1 MPAVARARGA
11 LDGGRRVA
19 RDPERRM
26 RLLDGRWAGP
36 HRRQAVAR
44 AREVGVAAAPE
55 RPADREVLL
64 GPPAAPGKRHA
75 ERLELLAEP
84 AGARGEDYTATRED
98 VERGDLLRRDH
109 GVAIRDDVRADAQPH
124 AAGLAGEIGE
134 GDRRLEEA
142 LDDAQVAGPRIGPT
156 VVRIDRASGAR
167 GDEVVAH
174 PDGVDAERFRLA
186 GEADEHVGRG
196 ERSVVGERD
205 AEAHAGELPEGG
217 PAAPVGA
224 QRLRRRSRAVST

>member
-1 MPAVARARGA
+1 METDLVRGGDRSFLDARRRFQAAGFREEDEPIDPHGDPCRRPQGPIALATPAVARAGGA
-11 LDGGRRVA
+11 LDGVRRVA

-109 GVAIRDDVRADAQPH
+109 GVAIRDDVRAD
-124 AAGLAGEIGE
+124 
-134 GDRRLEEA
+134 
-142 LDDAQVAGPRIGPT
+142 
-156 VVRIDRASGAR
+156 
-167 GDEVVAH
+167 
-174 PDGVDAERFRLA
+174 
-186 GEADEHVGRG
+186 
-196 ERSVVGERD
+196 
-205 AEAHAGELPEGG
+205 
-217 PAAPVGA
+217 
-224 QRLRRRSRAVST
+224 